1 MLDDKGIKQVI
12 DFVKKEPRTVQD
24 VSKLIGRSW
33 VTTDSYLGKIKEST
47 GLIAIKTFRKG
58 TQGALKIVYHT
69 STEASKSDEL
79 KTILSNQIMNGRSK
93 EDFDFMEIFQFIDD
107 KKKKAFVDIAKE
119 NVTSKKAN
127 FVNLL
132 SSASDKVYIFSGN
145 LSFINLKE
153 GNKKTIDIIE
163 DLLKRKVMIK
173 IICRVN
179 MASLLNINKLNK
191 LMIKYQGLIEIKHSY
206 QPLRGLIV
214 DNNIAR
220 FKDEEQVQSYKKGEL
235 DKNQVIFYETYDEEW
250 ILWLQ
255 NVFWGMFRNAIS
267 AESRINEINQV
278 F

>member
-1 MLDDKGIKQVI
+1 
-12 DFVKKEPRTVQD
+12 
-24 VSKLIGRSW
+24 
-33 VTTDSYLGKIKEST
+33 
-47 GLIAIKTFRKG
+47 
-58 TQGALKIVYHT
+58 
-69 STEASKSDEL
+69 
-79 KTILSNQIMNGRSK
+79 
-93 EDFDFMEIFQFIDD
+93 
-107 KKKKAFVDIAKE
+107 
-119 NVTSKKAN
+119 
-127 FVNLL
+127 
-132 SSASDKVYIFSGN
+132 
-145 LSFINLKE
+145 
-153 GNKKTIDIIE
+153 
-163 DLLKRKVMIK
+163 
-173 IICRVN
+173 